1 MGKRY
6 VDSGAQCPY
15 YCSEEPSKI
24 YCEGI
29 EEGCWVHVA
38 WGDMKKKKKYK
49 QAHCRE
55 NWKDCPVAQ
64 MNMAKTSDR

>member
-49 QAHCRE
+49 QAYCRG
-55 NWKDCPVAQ
+55 NWKDCPVAR